1 MQAAPAG
8 KPVVVAFSGG
18 LDSSVVLWLAR
29 QVMDP
34 PRLRA
39 VHICWGPYTYPGQKE
54 KAGTF
59 ARSLGVALEIL
70 DGRDCLERILRH
82 GPACNRCTRQA
93 KLGLLR
99 SQNPDALILT
109 GANQADSWGQ
119 RGQPLVAGVFAP
131 LFHLGKEEIKALANA
146 AGIRVQPI
154 GESHR
159 REGCQAKHLLKPL
172 VAPDFHGRAVCFANE
187 TLLAFLRQKGKN
199 AELANVKIVGP
210 LRENIAV
217 INVRPSLSA
226 EEETELAA
234 RLLDS
239 SLAIKRLIFT
249 TRPLR
254 LTVLGNPSLLG
265 DAHARLA
272 VEEGILQPSFAAP
285 LSIEWKPS
293 VNDRLFTFHVIA
305 VEEL

>member
-1 MQAAPAG
+1 M
-8 KPVVVAFSGG
+8 VVAFSGG

-29 QVMDP
+29 QVIDP

-39 VHICWGPYTYPGQKE
+39 AHICWGPYTYPGQKE
-54 KAGTF
+54 KAF
-59 ARSLGVALEIL
+59 AFTQSIGVGLEIL
-70 DGRDCLERILRH
+70 AGQDRLEKILRH

-131 LFHLGKEEIKALANA
+131 LFHLEKNEIRALANA
-146 AGIRVQPI
+146 AGICVQPI
-154 GESHR
+154 GENNR

-172 VAPDFHGRAVCFANE
+172 AAPFFHGRAVCFANE
-187 TLLAFLRQKGKN
+187 TLLAFLRQKEKN
-199 AELANVKIVGP
+199 TELANVKIVGP

-217 INVRPSLSA
+217 VNVRPCLLQ
-226 EEETELAA
+226 EEKNELAL
-234 RLLDS
+234 RLQDF
-239 SLAIKRLIFT
+239 SLAIKRLIFAA
-249 TRPLR
+249 RPLR
-254 LTVLGNPSLLG
+254 LTVLANPSLMG

-285 LSIEWKPS
+285 LSIQWKTS
-293 VNDRLFTFHVIA
+293 ANDRLFTFHVVA